1 MPGTDANDKQ
11 QTKHVTFASSL
22 DTKDNGESTEL
33 AEQSN
38 HSVGVEKAELVFPSR
53 KRRRS
58 LRQNLS
64 IATTQMT
71 EELDTKERSKQ
82 AKSLTSSLYPADAGS
97 GADDEADASD
107 VEDFV
112 SKDT

>member
-11 QTKHVTFASSL
+11 QTKHVTSGPSS
-22 DTKDNGESTEL
+22 DTLGNGELTESV
-33 AEQSN
+33 EQSN
-38 HSVGVEKAELVFPSR
+38 HSVGVEKAELVFPSQ
-53 KRRRS
+53 KRRCS
-58 LRQNLS
+58 LRQHLS
-64 IATTQMT
+64 IVTTQMT
-71 EELDTKERSKQ
+71 NELDAKEQSKQ
-82 AKSLTSSLYPADAGS
+82 ARSLTSSLYPADAGS